1 MTIVDDV
8 DDDAMTIADDVDDD
22 AKHRRRE
29 DESSSSAENVRTT
42 TAPREASGER
52 IVASKALDWGG
63 LTVRTGNFGGGGT
76 AVATSDDPPT
86 EGEDEEEDQEGVGHR
101 SSPPVLRCRGGGKLR
116 FRVFQKRR
124 PRDAL
129 ERRSARQDVV
139 VSLGGGISVDVEP
152 ISATR
157 IIVITDAMTR
167 KGPVEGG
174 DDDDGADNNDF
185 FVDALCDDENDD
197 DDDDDDRGGA
207 APEEEEGGKGGRP
220 GTTTTTTGVP
230 EYVLTDEFSREAYD
244 RIMRQ
249 YTEARHYA
257 RAAGGVLIRRSTTG
271 AAKAET
277 TISTGTT
284 TMSAVALEATS
295 RLTRSSTRTTT
306 RLLLLDRGRWGGHT
320 GRGGGRTSEGR
331 GGRWSP
337 RHDDSGD
344 GSDYGDD

>member
-1 MTIVDDV
+1 MTI
-8 DDDAMTIADDVDDD
+8 
-22 AKHRRRE
+22 
-29 DESSSSAENVRTT
+29 
-42 TAPREASGER
+42 
-52 IVASKALDWGG
+52 
-63 LTVRTGNFGGGGT
+63 RTGNFGGGGT

-101 SSPPVLRCRGGGKLR
+101 SSTPVLRCRGGGKLR

-139 VSLGGGISVDVEP
+139 VSLGGGGYPST
-152 ISATR
+152 STR
-157 IIVITDAMTR
+157 FLRRIADAMTR

-197 DDDDDDRGGA
+197 DDDDDDRRGA
-207 APEEEEGGKGGRP
+207 APEEEEEGGKGGRP

-257 RAAGGVLIRRSTTG
+257 RAAGGRTNPVVRRQARRRRRRPFQPERRRCRRRRWRRHLVRRVLRRERPLG
-271 AAKAET
+271 
-277 TISTGTT
+277 
-284 TMSAVALEATS
+284 
-295 RLTRSSTRTTT
+295 

-320 GRGGGRTSEGR
+320 GRGGGRTLEGQ

-337 RHDDSGD
+337 RHDGSGG

>member
-1 MTIVDDV
+1 M
-8 DDDAMTIADDVDDD
+8 
-22 AKHRRRE
+22 
-29 DESSSSAENVRTT
+29 
-42 TAPREASGER
+42 
-52 IVASKALDWGG
+52 
-63 LTVRTGNFGGGGT
+63 GNFGGGGT

-139 VSLGGGISVDVEP
+139 VSLRGGISVDVDP

-157 IIVITDAMTR
+157 LIVIADAMTR

-185 FVDALCDDENDD
+185 FIDALCDDENDD
-197 DDDDDDRGGA
+197 DDDDDDDDDRRGA
-207 APEEEEGGKGGRP
+207 APEEEEGGKSKRP
-220 GTTTTTTGVP
+220 GTTTTTTG
-230 EYVLTDEFSREAYD
+230 YD

-257 RAAGGVLIRRSTTG
+257 RAAGGRTNPVVRRQ
-271 AAKAET
+271 A
-277 TISTGTT
+277 
-284 TMSAVALEATS
+284 
-295 RLTRSSTRTTT
+295 RQ
-306 RLLLLDRGRWGGHT
+306 
-320 GRGGGRTSEGR
+320 R

-337 RHDDSGD
+337 RHDDSGG